1 MSIELKELN
10 DLSAI
15 NGIILNPFVQDD
27 ISDDYSKGVFLESI
41 PSHVKFMGVY
51 LNDILSGL
59 YMLAPQNSVTVEVH
73 TCLLPTLRGCN
84 AIKSGKL
91 IIQYMFSQYQK
102 IISWIPVD
110 NKKAELY
117 SKLLGF
123 KIEGISRES
132 YLKNGKLQDMKLVGI
147 TIGEYKCQ

>member
-1 MSIELKELN
+1 MELKELS
-10 DLSAI
+10 DLNLI
-15 NGIILNPFVQDD
+15 NEIILNPFVQDD
-27 ISDDYSKGVFLESI
+27 IADDSSMGVSISEI
-41 PSHVKFMGVY
+41 PSHVRFMGVY
-51 LNDILSGL
+51 DNNILCGL
-59 YMLAPQNSVTVEVH
+59 YMLVPQNCATVEVH
-73 TCLLPTLRGCN
+73 TCLLPLLRGRK
-84 AIKSGKL
+84 AIQAGRL
-91 IIQYMFSQYQK
+91 IIQYMFDRYKK
-102 IISWIPVD
+102 IISWIPID

>member
-1 MSIELKELN
+1 MELKELN
-10 DLSAI
+10 DLNLI
-15 NGIILNPFVQDD
+15 NEIILNPFVQDD
-27 ISDDYSKGVFLESI
+27 IADDSSLGVSLAEI
-41 PSHVKFMGVY
+41 PSHMRFIGVY
-51 LNDILSGL
+51 DNDILCGL
-59 YMLAPQNSVTVEVH
+59 YMLIPQNCVTVEVH
-73 TCLLPTLRGCN
+73 TCLLPLLRGKK
-84 AIKSGKL
+84 AIQAGRL
-91 IIQYMFSQYQK
+91 IIQYMFDRYRK

-123 KIEGISRES
+123 KVEGISRES

>member
-1 MSIELKELN
+1 MELKELN
-10 DLSAI
+10 DLNLI
-15 NGIILNPFVQDD
+15 NEIILNPFVQDD
-27 ISDDYSKGVFLESI
+27 IADDSSLGVSLAEI
-41 PSHVKFMGVY
+41 PSHVQFMGVY
-51 LNDILSGL
+51 DNDILCGL
-59 YMLAPQNSVTVEVH
+59 YMLVPQNCATVEVH
-73 TCLLPTLRGCN
+73 TCLLPLLRGKK
-84 AIKSGKL
+84 AIQAGRL
-91 IIQYMFSQYQK
+91 IIEYMFDQYKK

>member
-1 MSIELKELN
+1 MELKELN
-10 DLSAI
+10 DLNLI
-15 NGIILNPFVQDD
+15 NEIILNPFVQDD
-27 ISDDYSKGVFLESI
+27 IADDSSMGVSISEI
-41 PSHVKFMGVY
+41 PSHVRFIGVY
-51 LNDILSGL
+51 DNNILCGL
-59 YMLAPQNSVTVEVH
+59 YMIVPQNCATVEVH
-73 TCLLPTLRGCN
+73 TCLLPLLRGRK
-84 AIKSGKL
+84 AIQAGRL
-91 IIQYMFSQYQK
+91 IIQYMFDRYKK

>member
-1 MSIELKELN
+1 MELKELN
-10 DLSAI
+10 DLNLI
-15 NGIILNPFVQDD
+15 NEIILNPFVQDD
-27 ISDDYSKGVFLESI
+27 IADDSSMGVSILEI
-41 PSHVKFMGVY
+41 PSHMRFIGVY
-51 LNDILSGL
+51 DNDILCGL
-59 YMLAPQNSVTVEVH
+59 YMLVPQNCATVEVH
-73 TCLLPTLRGCN
+73 TCLLPLLRGRK
-84 AIKSGKL
+84 AIQAGRL
-91 IIQYMFSQYQK
+91 IIEYMFDQYKK

>member
-1 MSIELKELN
+1 MELKELS
-10 DLSAI
+10 DLNLI
-15 NGIILNPFVQDD
+15 NEIILDPFVQDD
-27 ISDDYSKGVFLESI
+27 IADDSSIGVSISEI
-41 PSHVKFMGVY
+41 PSHVRFMGVY
-51 LNDILSGL
+51 DNDMLCGL
-59 YMLAPQNSVTVEVH
+59 YMLVPQNCVTVEVH
-73 TCLLPTLRGCN
+73 TCLLPLLRGKK
-84 AIKSGKL
+84 AIQAGRL
-91 IIQYMFSQYQK
+91 IIEYMFDQYKK

>member
-1 MSIELKELN
+1 MELKELN
-10 DLSAI
+10 DLNLI
-15 NGIILNPFVQDD
+15 NEIILNPFVQDD
-27 ISDDYSKGVFLESI
+27 IADDSSIGVSISEI
-41 PSHVKFMGVY
+41 PSHVRFMGVY
-51 LNDILSGL
+51 DNDILCGL
-59 YMLAPQNSVTVEVH
+59 YMLIPQNCATVEVH
-73 TCLLPTLRGCN
+73 TCLLPLLRGRK
-84 AIKSGKL
+84 AIQAGRL
-91 IIQYMFSQYQK
+91 IIQYMFDRYKK